1 MVTELKQKVKELN
14 DMTKKLQ
21 KEVDRL
27 REQLQRRRW
36 PMPFGDSWDS
46 DSMYNFL
53 TGSSYSDDD
62 QDSDT
67 SSRDF
72 RSSRDNNNPPPPT
85 STENDALVQF
95 VVYSRPS
102 TPPVSQTS
110 WPTYQTRSTNYGYDI
125 LPPTP
130 PRHSNSTSGPNQ
142 ALDLSY
148 PAPPVNT
155 LIPLPGIS
163 EENNNNRQS
172 NVYAWGIPTTNYQP
186 RGTNLPINDGRQE
199 NEQINTESHAESY
212 NNEPNGVVN
221 LNTSIP
227 VVNMEEVIHDRNHHS
242 IDETSRHSDHTVYS
256 LSDSD
261 SERRHSRWWRSNWSS
276 VSHLSE
282 HQSDNENRSRSS
294 RSRSNSR
301 ESYRSIVRQGRYL
314 RFYSH
319 TSRSRSRSVYS
330 DTSGNRS
337 HSYDSY
343 RRSRSYNSYRSR
355 SGSSDYVRSRSRS
368 YDYSRSRSRSY
379 DSRSRSRSYYGR
391 SRSRSYDYGRSGSRS
406 SNTERSTSSSRSSI
420 SLRSNSRSLSRSRS
434 RSSNNSTRSRSLSS
448 VYSDVSGSLST
459 VCSNKNSRSRS
470 RSTTPHSNWSET
482 PTHSRSDIRTSNS
495 SLSPSRS
502 PEKTCFSSSMVN
514 QENNAEGEIAGT
526 SVLPN
531 IGTDIDS
538 TETDSDAG
546 YDFKRRKSKVDNS
559 SNNSDSGIGTELS
572 PTNGDQMNVQN
583 KTEDKSLNSGVQRK
597 RKNSGSDYDRESKR
611 VCVGENLEHCDNTDS
626 NASWVPTDHENEEND
641 TISDEASSES
651 SYEVCVPKTI
661 MEHIDEYDSNE
672 TDDTWSPN

>member
-1 MVTELKQKVKELN
+1 MVTKLQQKVKELN

-27 REQLQRRRW
+27 KEQLQRRRW

-53 TGSSYSDDD
+53 TGSSYSDD

-67 SSRDF
+67 SSRDYH
-72 RSSRDNNNPPPPT
+72 SSRVNNNPPSTTP
-85 STENDALVQF
+85 TENGALVQF
-95 VVYSRPS
+95 VVYSRPP

-125 LPPTP
+125 RSPSPPH
-130 PRHSNSTSGPNQ
+130 HSNNTSGPNQ

-172 NVYAWGIPTTNYQP
+172 NVFTWGIPTTNYEP
-186 RGTNLPINDGRQE
+186 RGTNLSINDGRQE
-199 NEQINTESHAESY
+199 DEQINTENHAESY
-212 NNEPNGVVN
+212 NNEPNGVN
-221 LNTSIP
+221 LDTSIP
-227 VVNMEEVIHDRNHHS
+227 VVNMEEAIHDRSHHS
-242 IDETSRHSDHTVYS
+242 IGETSRHSDHTVYS

-261 SERRHSRWWRSNWSS
+261 SERSHSRWWRSNWSS

-294 RSRSNSR
+294 RSRSHSR
-301 ESYRSIVRQGRYL
+301 ESCRSIVRQGRYL

-319 TSRSRSRSVYS
+319 TNRSRSRSVYS
-330 DTSGNRS
+330 DTSENRS

-355 SGSSDYVRSRSRS
+355 SRSSDYVRSRSRS

-379 DSRSRSRSYYGR
+379 DYSRSRSRSYYY
-391 SRSRSYDYGRSGSRS
+391 SRSGSRS

-448 VYSDVSGSLST
+448 VYSNVSGSLST
-459 VCSNKNSRSRS
+459 VRSNRNSRSRS

-502 PEKTCFSSSMVN
+502 PEKTCFSSNTGN

-572 PTNGDQMNVQN
+572 PTNGGQMNNQN
-583 KTEDKSLNSGVQRK
+583 QAEDKSVNSGVQRK

-611 VCVGENLEHCDNTDS
+611 VCVGENCDNIDS
-626 NASWVPTDHENEEND
+626 DASWVPTDHENEEND

-651 SYEVCVPKTI
+651 SYEVYVPKTI
-661 MEHIDEYDSNE
+661 MEHIDEYDSDE